1 MYNLK
6 YDKTMKRMLLTAV
19 FALVATIASAQN
31 YIVVNSEKIF
41 KSIPAYNN
49 AITELDKLAKQ
60 YQEYID
66 AKYEQVEQL
75 YNSYQSQ
82 KASLNANARQA
93 YENEILTKEQQTA
106 EQQEKLFGQEGD
118 LMKKRV
124 ELIKPIQEQVFKVIE
139 QYAKQVGADVVI
151 DSSNNPTLLYNS
163 TAVERTEAIIGL
175 LK

>member
-1 MYNLK
+1 
-6 YDKTMKRMLLTAV
+6 MLFTLAL
-19 FALVATIASAQN
+19 ALVATVASAQN

-41 KSIPAYNN
+41 KSMSSYNT
-49 AITELDKLAKQ
+49 AIAELDKLAQQ

-66 AKYEQVEQL
+66 AKFEQVEQL
-75 YNSYQSQ
+75 YNTYQSQ
-82 KASLNANARQA
+82 KAQLTASARQA
-93 YENEILTKEQQTA
+93 YENEILTKEQQA
-106 EQQEKLFGQEGD
+106 NEQQEKLFGQEGD

-163 TAVERTEAIIGL
+163 TAVERTEAIIAL
-175 LK
+175 LKK

>member
-1 MYNLK
+1 
-6 YDKTMKRMLLTAV
+6 MLFTIAL
-19 FALVATIASAQN
+19 ALVATVASAQN

-41 KSIPAYNN
+41 KSMSSYNT
-49 AITELDKLAKQ
+49 AIAELDKLAQQ

-66 AKYEQVEQL
+66 AKFEQIEQL
-75 YNSYQSQ
+75 YNTYQSQ
-82 KASLNANARQA
+82 KAQLTASARQA
-93 YENEILTKEQQTA
+93 YENEILTKEQQA
-106 EQQEKLFGQEGD
+106 NEQQEKLFGQEGD

-163 TAVERTEAIIGL
+163 TAVERTEAIIAL
-175 LK
+175 LKK